1 MLADVAERFYVDG
14 DFNCAESVLLAANKA
29 YGLGLDPDNCHR
41 LVSAFGGGMGCG
53 ALCGALAGGVAV
65 LGYMNV
71 ETRAH
76 ATEGFRDLCAGYV
89 ERFNTAL
96 GSCDCEKIKP
106 RLFAPEKRCLQTVR
120 LACDVLEKQLDELRA
135 KNA

>member
-29 YGLGLDPDNCHR
+29 YALGLDPDNCHR

-53 ALCGALAGGVAV
+53 AVCGALAGGIAA
-65 LGYMNV
+65 LGYMTV
-71 ETRAH
+71 DSRAH
-76 ATEGFRDLCAGYV
+76 ATEGFRELCAGYV
-89 ERFNTAL
+89 NRFNAAL
-96 GSCDCEKIKP
+96 GGCDCSELKP
-106 RLFAPEKRCLQTVR
+106 KLFVQEKRCLQTVR
-120 LACDVLEKQLDELRA
+120 LACDVLEKQLDELRS